1 MEAIVA
7 ILAFVTGLA
16 ILGGA
21 SISWGVDSREP
32 YLDDHQR

>member
-1 MEAIVA
+1 MEVIVT

-21 SISWGVDSREP
+21 SITWGVDSRDP
-32 YLDDHQR
+32 YLDDHRR